1 MTDAYA
7 YNVKIEH
14 DFGFFLDPK
23 HYAPLLSVND
33 ESAVLTKLSL
43 ILENFL
49 VVYIDNV
56 RDPETSKYIY
66 ASRKY
71 FAPKLELCVALGL
84 PVPLADVMFAIN
96 ALRNQY
102 AHDIQ
107 RVMTSNDV
115 DKIERLLS
123 NITPEMVNFFD
134 AMNLSSITPLFVDG
148 VNSLQFMRE
157 LPFATPDKQRMSAR
171 LVAISYVLSNFCAFF
186 LINKLA
192 SKGIFKSTRVE
203 TADQD

>member
-1 MTDAYA
+1 MREEYS

-14 DFGFFLDPK
+14 DFGFFLEPK
-23 HYAPLLSVND
+23 HYAPLLRVND

-56 RDPETSKYIY
+56 REPETKKYVY

-84 PVPLADVMFAIN
+84 PVPLADVMSAIN
-96 ALRNQY
+96 RLRNQY

-107 RVMTSNDV
+107 RVMTQQDV
-115 DKIERLLS
+115 DKIEGLLS
-123 NITPEMVNFFD
+123 TVTPEVVNFAD
-134 AMNLSSITPLFVDG
+134 AMNLKSISPLFDSG
-148 VNSLQFMRE
+148 IKSLQFMRE
-157 LPFATPDKQRMSAR
+157 LPFATPEKQRMSAR
-171 LVAISYVLSNFCAFF
+171 LVAVSYVLSNFCAFF
-186 LINKLA
+186 LINKLV
-192 SKGIFKSTRVE
+192 SKGIFHSTKVE
-203 TADQD
+203 VAAQD

>member
-1 MTDAYA
+1 MSEQYA
-7 YNVKIEH
+7 YNVKIDH

-56 RDPETSKYIY
+56 RDPETSKYVY

-84 PVPLADVMFAIN
+84 PVPLADVMSAIN
-96 ALRNQY
+96 SLRNQY

-107 RVMTSNDV
+107 RVMTSEDV
-115 DKIERLLS
+115 DKIERLLG
-123 NITPEMVNFFD
+123 NIKPELVNFHD

-148 VNSLQFMRE
+148 IRSLQFMRE
-157 LPFATPDKQRMSAR
+157 VPFATPDKQRMSAR
-171 LVAISYVLSNFCAFF
+171 LVAISYALSNFCAFF

-203 TADQD
+203 TAEQD

>member
-1 MTDAYA
+1 MSEQYS

-49 VVYIDNV
+49 VVYIVNV
-56 RDPETSKYIY
+56 REPETSKYVCV
-66 ASRKY
+66 SRKY

-84 PVPLADVMFAIN
+84 PVQLADVMSAIN

-107 RVMTSNDV
+107 RVMTTQDV
-115 DKIERLLS
+115 DKIEGLLS
-123 NITPEMVNFFD
+123 AITPELVNFSD
-134 AMNLSSITPLFVDG
+134 AMSTTSISPLFVDG
-148 VNSLQFMRE
+148 IKSLQFMRE
-157 LPFATPDKQRMSAR
+157 LPFATPDKLRMSAR
-171 LVAISYVLSNFCAFF
+171 LVAISYALSNFCAFF
-186 LINKLA
+186 LINKLV
-192 SKGIFKSTRVE
+192 SKGVFKSTKVE
-203 TADQD
+203 TVDKD